1 KTRFLAAASHDLLQP
16 LNAARLFTASAT
28 DNDIADMR
36 RSLGNIQSSLEAAQA
51 LLNPLLDISKIDAG
65 SWDPRPESFPVDKI
79 LAPLATEFRALAGE
93 RNLGFEYVRS
103 SCWIHS
109 DPALLRRIVQNFL
122 SNAIRYTR
130 SGRIVL
136 GCRRQAQALQIQVWD
151 TGPGIPA
158 DQIDHIFEEFQRG
171 ANTETGDRGL
181 GLGLSLA
188 DRMARLLGHTIH
200 VRSTLDHGTMFS
212 VDVARSQARSVPQ
225 QAG

>member
-1 KTRFLAAASHDLLQP
+1 
-16 LNAARLFTASAT
+16 
-28 DNDIADMR
+28 
-36 RSLGNIQSSLEAAQA
+36 
-51 LLNPLLDISKIDAG
+51 
-65 SWDPRPESFPVDKI
+65 
-79 LAPLATEFRALAGE
+79 
-93 RNLGFEYVRS
+93 

-136 GCRRQAQALQIQVWD
+136 GCRRHAEVLQIQVWD

-158 DQIDHIFEEFQRG
+158 DQIDHVFEECGRG
-171 ANTETGDRGL
+171 ANAEVGDRGL

-200 VRSTLDHGTMFS
+200 VRSALDHGTVFS
-212 VDVARSQARSVPQ
+212 IDVARRQPRTLAPTARPSRPRNDTPLEALQ
-225 QAG
+225 LLC